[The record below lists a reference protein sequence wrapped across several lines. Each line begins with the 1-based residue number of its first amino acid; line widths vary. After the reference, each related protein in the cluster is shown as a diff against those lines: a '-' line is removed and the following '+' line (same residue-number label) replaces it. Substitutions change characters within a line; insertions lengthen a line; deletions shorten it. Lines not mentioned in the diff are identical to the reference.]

1 MHTICTI
8 PQESDD
14 MTDPPYPVSLPG
26 QLNFM
31 DQEVFKQEIRAI
43 RPSNFE
49 QCAMEIK
56 TTEAFCISSGKIY
69 DLPEFKIKAVVKKQ
83 TLQQQ
88 TSYWRSHMHGER
100 HASILIRFHSPVYQI
115 VKPEVFVF

>member
-49 QCAMEIK
+49 QCAMR
-56 TTEAFCISSGKIY
+56 C
-69 DLPEFKIKAVVKKQ
+69 EFKIKAVVKKQ

-88 TSYWRSHMHGER
+88 TSYWRSLHMHGEK